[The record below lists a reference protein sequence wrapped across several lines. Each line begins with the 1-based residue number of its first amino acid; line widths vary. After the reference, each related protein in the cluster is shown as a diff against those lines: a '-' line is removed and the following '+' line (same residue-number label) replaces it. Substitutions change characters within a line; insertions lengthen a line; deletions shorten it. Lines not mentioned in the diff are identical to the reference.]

1 MYKKFFYMYKK
12 VRNKLGDSLFG
23 LFLIQLFLIQLFLI
37 QQFHIQQF
45 LIQQFLI
52 YVVIAPL
59 FFCS

>member
-23 LFLIQLFLIQLFLI
+23 LFFIQQFLI
-37 QQFHIQQF
+37 QQFLIQLF

>member
-23 LFLIQLFLIQLFLI
+23 LFLIQLFLIQ
-37 QQFHIQQF
+37 QF

-59 FFCS
+59 FFLLINVS